1 MGVNPFAC
9 RVEAKTNV
17 VCFSMSQILFREIF
31 GFLTLVLRVT
41 YSKLPR
47 TIIGPSISASRPL
60 AEVISYIVFELLVSR
75 MWFRRGVVDCF
86 ALIVDQH
93 QVTKLSVYK
102 QLGAPISPVA
112 RTVRD
117 THGLPTRCC
126 YIRLHNR
133 PVDPLCLSAHSPRT
147 RTHARSLACTT
158 APTST
163 AVVLQVRSPVVVGE
177 H

>member
-1 MGVNPFAC
+1 
-9 RVEAKTNV
+9 
-17 VCFSMSQILFREIF
+17 
-31 GFLTLVLRVT
+31 
-41 YSKLPR
+41 
-47 TIIGPSISASRPL
+47 
-60 AEVISYIVFELLVSR
+60 

-102 QLGAPISPVA
+102 QLGAPISPIA

-147 RTHARSLACTT
+147 RTHARPRPPQLLLCSTLSSCSRWALMT
-158 APTST
+158 ALTRIAATPQWLREGGSVTSNPISVDYIKRYWFNST
-163 AVVLQVRSPVVVGE
+163 VSFLTFIRHIFTSF
-177 H
+177 